1 MKECRIKKFFRF
13 VRFGGKL
20 LKKNIGTL
28 LVFEILYKFLLVAI
42 SRPLLM
48 QVFKLTLK
56 VRGLTYLSD
65 EVMSTYL
72 KGPAVWVMLFMICLA
87 LAFVTLLDLCCMTS
101 SHASSGTE
109 DTAAGAGRRADLL
122 SFADIPAEKLADD
135 AVSADHHTCNTCG
148 SAEWL
153 CSQIFSCR
161 NLLMNIL

>member
-72 KGPAVWVMLFMICLA
+72 KGPAVWVMLFVICL
-87 LAFVTLLDLCCMTS
+87 
-101 SHASSGTE
+101 E
-109 DTAAGAGRRADLL
+109 IGRAH
-122 SFADIPAEKLADD
+122 
-135 AVSADHHTCNTCG
+135 V
-148 SAEWL
+148 
-153 CSQIFSCR
+153 
-161 NLLMNIL
+161 